1 MASLMVNNQLLSAQE
16 IFNNYTAR
24 DLNVADCNDASSIY
38 HPLTKRYKDVDGDG
52 YSDGTMTQQCGQPAG
67 YQLAANLTAIA
78 GDCDDNND
86 LLNTATTWYL
96 DADADGFSEGTTS
109 NVCADPGATWYL
121 KGQLQS
127 DIEASYP
134 IYTGLR
140 SGLVGYRPFDEGT
153 GSTAYN
159 AMGTGG
165 GRRSLSV
172 KWRPV
177 VNPTGPWT

>member
-1 MASLMVNNQLLSAQE
+1 MVNNQLLSAQE

-109 NVCADPGATWYL
+109 NVCADPGAVRYL
-121 KGQLQS
+121 PSQLIGS
-127 DIEASYP
+127 ASS
-134 IYTGLR
+134 GLTLT
-140 SGLVGYRPFDEGT
+140 SGLVGYRTFDSNDGDDDSGNGYTGT
-153 GSTAYN
+153 LQNGVSF
-159 AMGTGG
+159 TG
-165 GRRSLSV
+165 
-172 KWRPV
+172 
-177 VNPTGPWT
+177 